1 MNSSDQ
7 VNLNLIKAKS
17 LLSKA
22 RNAGADA
29 CFLPENFAFMGH
41 PKELL
46 NSVMEDEESGI
57 IQTEISNIAKELKIW
72 IIAGSIPIRD
82 SETGKAFSRSITYN
96 DDGEIVGH
104 YDKVHLF
111 DVEVNGKKYHES
123 EASMLEFGLD
133 PSQLLGSKW
142 DYQFAM
148 TSGSQSFIDLKN

>member
-7 VNLNLIKAKS
+7 VNSNLMKAKS
-17 LLSKA
+17 LLAAASD
-22 RNAGADA
+22 AGADA

-82 SETGKAFSRSITYN
+82 SETGKAFSRSITFN
-96 DDGEIVGH
+96 ADGAIVGH
-104 YDKVHLF
+104 
-111 DVEVNGKKYHES
+111 
-123 EASMLEFGLD
+123 
-133 PSQLLGSKW
+133 
-142 DYQFAM
+142 
-148 TSGSQSFIDLKN
+148 